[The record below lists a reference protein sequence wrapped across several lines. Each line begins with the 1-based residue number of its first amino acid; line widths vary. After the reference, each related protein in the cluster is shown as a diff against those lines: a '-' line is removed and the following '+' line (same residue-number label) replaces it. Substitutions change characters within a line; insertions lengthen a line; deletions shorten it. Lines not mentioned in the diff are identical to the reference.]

1 VPDPTLSLAPRPAVP
16 TSPGPTG
23 AVDSS
28 APVTHAPAVR
38 TSAIAG
44 RAALVATGTAAAAL
58 LALLPAA
65 LAPPAAVSPAGVS
78 AAGVSAAGVSA
89 APGLATTPPTAA
101 VTSALA
107 VGHTAATPAGAAA
120 TADLPTV
127 TAAVAPVAVRTPVAA
142 VRSSAME
149 NALSKLG
156 ARYRYGAAGPNAFD
170 CSGLVYW
177 SYRRE
182 GVALPRTSRAM
193 SQIGTPVAKGNLQP
207 GDLVFFYRPVSHVAI
222 YIGNGQV
229 VHASTYRSPVKIASL
244 KGMPFTTARRV

>member
-1 VPDPTLSLAPRPAVP
+1 MPHPTPSLAPRAAVP
-16 TSPGPTG
+16 TSPGT
-23 AVDSS
+23 VDTS
-28 APVTHAPAVR
+28 APVAHAPAVR

-58 LALLPAA
+58 LALLPAVPA
-65 LAPPAAVSPAGVS
+65 APAAVSPVGVS
-78 AAGVSAAGVSA
+78 AVGVSA
-89 APGLATTPPTAA
+89 APALATTPPTAA

-107 VGHTAATPAGAAA
+107 VGHVAPTPAGPAA
-120 TADLPTV
+120 TAGRPTA

-142 VRSSAME
+142 VRGSAME

-177 SYRRE
+177 SYGRE
-182 GVALPRTSRAM
+182 GVTLPRTSRAM
-193 SQIGTPVAKGNLQP
+193 SQFGTPVAKGNLQP

-229 VHASTYRSPVKIASL
+229 VHASTYGSPVKIAPL
-244 KGMPFTTARRV
+244 NGMPFTTARRV